1 MATMAEQVAGER
13 MARMVLS
20 MIAEPDDST
29 TGHVLARFGGVETL
43 RLVESDDAIPDLE
56 RADAMLWRER
66 LRANVTADLFE
77 RVAEPAQQGI
87 GTLIPSDDHWPTGL
101 NDLGVLAPYVLWTR
115 GASSLLSSPLRERV
129 TITGARSA
137 TAYGMEITRDLAAN
151 LADDERVIVSGG
163 GFGIDGA
170 AHRGT
175 LAHGGHTVAVL
186 ACGVDRAY
194 PSAHRDLLEQIG
206 DVGLLMSELPPGT
219 VPTRQRFLARGRLL
233 AAISGATVVPE
244 AGPRSGALHVAS
256 RAHILG
262 RAVAAVP
269 GPVTSIVSQGP
280 HELIQQGHA
289 SLATET
295 SDITLLLDNGPT
307 QGRSTG
313 HTPLGPVFTRG
324 RPNTDPPG
332 HSV

>member
-20 MIAEPDDST
+20 MIAEPDDSV

-43 RLVESDDAIPDLE
+43 RLVESDDPIPDLE
-56 RADAMLWRER
+56 RADAMLWREH
-66 LRANVTADLFE
+66 LRVNLTADLFE
-77 RVAEPAQQGI
+77 RVAAPAQRGI

-115 GASSLLSSPLRERV
+115 GATSLLRSPLRERV

-137 TAYGMEITRDLAAN
+137 TAYGLEITSDLAAN
-151 LADDERVIVSGG
+151 LADDERVIISGG

-175 LAHGGHTVAVL
+175 LPQGGHTVAVL

-194 PSAHRDLLEQIG
+194 PSAHRDMLEQIG
-206 DVGLLMSELPPGT
+206 DVGLLVSELPPGT
-219 VPTRQRFLARGRLL
+219 VPARQRFLARGRLL
-233 AAISGATVVPE
+233 AATSGATVVPE
-244 AGPRSGALHVAS
+244 AAPRSGALYVAS
-256 RAHILG
+256 RAHLLG

-280 HELIQQGHA
+280 HELIKQGQA

-295 SDITLLLDNGPT
+295 SDITRLLDSGPARRQRAGT
-307 QGRSTG
+307 LELGYRPDREPPSSGR
-313 HTPLGPVFTRG
+313 LL
-324 RPNTDPPG
+324 
-332 HSV
+332 

>member
-1 MATMAEQVAGER
+1 
-13 MARMVLS
+13 MVLS
-20 MIAEPDDST
+20 MLAEPDDSV

-43 RLVESDDAIPDLE
+43 RLVESEDPIPDLE

-66 LRANVTADLFE
+66 LLANVISDLFE
-77 RVAEPAQQGI
+77 RVAEPAQRGI
-87 GTLIPSDDHWPTGL
+87 GTLIPADNHWPTGL

-115 GASSLLSSPLRERV
+115 GATSLLSSPLRERIA
-129 TITGARSA
+129 ITGARSA

-175 LAHGGHTVAVL
+175 LAQGGHTVAVL

-206 DVGLLMSELPPGT
+206 DVGLLVSELPPGA
-219 VPTRQRFLARGRLL
+219 VPARQRFLARGRLL
-233 AAISGATVVPE
+233 AAVAGATVVPE
-244 AGPRSGALHVAS
+244 AGPRSGALYVAS
-256 RAHILG
+256 RAHLLG

-269 GPVTSIVSQGP
+269 GPVTSIVNQGP
-280 HELIQQGHA
+280 HELIGQGVA
-289 SLATET
+289 SIATET
-295 SDITLLLDNGPT
+295 SDITQLLDGGQTSARAPLRQAFNET
-307 QGRSTG
+307 LTTKGRRS
-313 HTPLGPVFTRG
+313 
-324 RPNTDPPG
+324 DPPER
-332 HSV
+332 SL